1 MTLALALLAVPIIA
15 LFAGLLLAAAD
26 SVGPP
31 PTHTRCNPSTPLRG
45 LNLTSGNQRNLEA
58 APHRGRLIAWGGA
71 IWRSR

>member
-1 MTLALALLAVPIIA
+1 MTLALVLLSLPLVA
-15 LFAGLLLAAAD
+15 LFGGLLLAAAD

-31 PTHTRCNPSTPLRG
+31 PAHTDRNPSTPLRG
-45 LNLTSGNQRNLEA
+45 LDLHAGNQRELEA